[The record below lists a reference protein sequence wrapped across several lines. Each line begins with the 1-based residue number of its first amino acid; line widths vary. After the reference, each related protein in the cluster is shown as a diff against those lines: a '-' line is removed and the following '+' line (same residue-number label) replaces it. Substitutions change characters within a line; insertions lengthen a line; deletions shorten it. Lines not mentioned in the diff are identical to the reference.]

1 MRAIGFF
8 SKLHRNTNIHH
19 KNINYSEYIENYCIT
34 NNHSLVKIFSPENNF
49 YEAESHLDERYRLLL
64 NYFKNPTIKKSLIL
78 IPKSSHLAPDLETFI
93 YRFIELYEMDLKILC
108 IDSDKI
114 DPLQN
119 AEKYLALSGRNI
131 SDLKNKRKTI
141 MSKAVKGMVLGKIP
155 YGYTKSVEGDLIIDQ
170 SEAKL
175 VIDIF
180 DLYTNLYPGINEPY
194 GLRKIAQ
201 FLNDN
206 NSRTRKGNLWN
217 AVSLLAII
225 KNKVYIGNYDRYGI
239 QIPNNHKSIIEIDK
253 FNQAQE
259 VLNSRSPKR
268 RMKSIKK
275 SFPLRGLVKC
285 YLCDQKLNGITR
297 KQNWKNKEGQLN
309 SNQYRYYSCPKR
321 RIRKNKSFNKHVQWR
336 SEKLE
341 KNVLYEINKLPKSK
355 RKKISFIIPNYYKDL
370 HDLESIFIKNIR
382 ISNRKLHGMKD
393 IKSSLDKLLSFR
405 RKKISILNEQNKL
418 RSTVL
423 DEISDKNVSFSI
435 QNLHFIKIEIFAHDN
450 FISINI

>member
-1 MRAIGFF
+1 LRAIGFF
-8 SKLHRNTNIHH
+8 SRLYRNTNIDRV
-19 KNINYSEYIENYCIT
+19 NINYSEYIKNYCAT

-49 YEAESHLDERYRLLL
+49 YETESHLDERYRLLL
-64 NYFKNPTIKKSLIL
+64 NYFKNPIIKRSLIL
-78 IPKSSHLAPDLETFI
+78 IPKSSHLAPNLETFI

-119 AEKYLALSGRNI
+119 AEKYLTLSGRDI
-131 SDLKNKRKTI
+131 SDLQNKRKTI
-141 MSKAVKGMVLGKIP
+141 VSKAARGMVLGKIP
-155 YGYTKSVEGDLIIDQ
+155 YGYTKSVDGDLIIDQ
-170 SEAKL
+170 NEAKL

-180 DLYTNLYPGINEPY
+180 DLYTNFYPGINEPY

-206 NSRTRKGNLWN
+206 NFRTRNGNLWN

-239 QIPNNHKSIIEIDK
+239 QIPNNHKAIIEIDK
-253 FNQAQE
+253 FNQAQD
-259 VLNSRSPKR
+259 VLNSRSPKKR
-268 RMKSIKK
+268 TKPFMK
-275 SFPLRGLVKC
+275 SFPLHGLVKC
-285 YLCDQKLNGITR
+285 YLCDQKLNGLTR
-297 KQNWKNKEGQLN
+297 KQSWKNKEGRLN
-309 SNQYRYYSCPKR
+309 TNQYRYYTCPKR

-341 KNVLYEINKLPKSK
+341 KTVLYEINKLPKSK

-370 HDLESIFIKNIR
+370 YDLESSFIRNIR
-382 ISNRKLHGMKD
+382 ISNRKFHGMQD

-405 RKKISILNEQNKL
+405 RKKIELIKEQDKLKSDVLNEIYDNNK
-418 RSTVL
+418 
-423 DEISDKNVSFSI
+423 IFSI
-435 QNLHFIKIEIFAHDN
+435 EYLHFIKIEILAHEN
-450 FISINI
+450 FISLNI

>member
-1 MRAIGFF
+1 MI
-8 SKLHRNTNIHH
+8 
-19 KNINYSEYIENYCIT
+19 
-34 NNHSLVKIFSPENNF
+34 NNHSLAKIFSPNNNF
-49 YEAESHLDERYRLLL
+49 FETESHLDERYKLLL
-64 NYFKNPTIKKSLIL
+64 KYFKNPTIKKSLIL

-93 YRFIELYEMDLKILC
+93 FRFIELYELNLKILC

-119 AEKYLALSGRNI
+119 AEKYLGLSGRNI
-131 SDLKNKRKTI
+131 LDLKGKRTTI
-141 MSKAVKGMVLGKIP
+141 VSKAVRGMVLGKTP
-155 YGYTKSVEGDLIIDQ
+155 YGYTKSVDGDLIIDQ
-170 SEAKL
+170 NEAKL

-180 DLYTNLYPGINEPY
+180 DLYTNFYPGINEPY

-206 NSRTRKGNLWN
+206 NSRTRNGNLWN

-225 KNKVYIGNYDRYGI
+225 KNRAYIGNYDRYGI
-239 QIPNNHKSIIEIDK
+239 QIPNNHKPIIEIDK

-268 RMKSIKK
+268 RKKSIRK

-285 YLCDQKLNGITR
+285 YLCDQKLNGLTR
-297 KQNWKNKEGQLN
+297 KQSWKNKEGQLN
-309 SNQYRYYSCPKR
+309 SNQYRYYTCPKR
-321 RIRKNKSFNKHVQWR
+321 RIRKNKSFNKHVQWK

-341 KNVLYEINKLPKSK
+341 ETVIYEINKLPKSK
-355 RKKISFIIPNYYKDL
+355 RKKISFVIPNYYKDL
-370 HDLESIFIKNIR
+370 HDLESSFIKNIR
-382 ISNRKLHGMKD
+382 ISNRKFNGMKD

-405 RKKISILNEQNKL
+405 RKKIEILNEQNKF
-418 RSTVL
+418 RSVIL
-423 DEISDKNVSFSI
+423 YEISNKNVNFSI
-435 QNLHFIKIEIFAHDN
+435 ENLHFIKIEILAHDN